1 MSTINEKINDIAIKK
16 YNGNNSSFAKDMKT
30 SEANI
35 RNYRKNTIPKLDFIV
50 KLHQLFELNF
60 EYLLSE
66 KIKVGHTK
74 MEAPAPFP
82 SDDSLHYKMICL
94 ENDFLKDKLKF
105 QTEQIEFYKNQ
116 IEFLTLNTDSIIIS
130 NRKKD

>member
-1 MSTINEKINDIAIKK
+1 MSTINEKINDIAIKI

-30 SEANI
+30 SETNI

-66 KIKVGHTK
+66 KIKVSHTK
-74 MEAPAPFP
+74 IEDATQSL
-82 SDDSLHYKMICL
+82 SDESLQYKMISL

-105 QTEQIEFYKNQ
+105 QTEQIEFYKSQ
-116 IEFLTLNTDSIIIS
+116 IEFLTLQTDSIKIF
-130 NRKKD
+130 NQKKY